1 MRHPKTMQ
9 RSATREQ
16 ASCPTRLFHP
26 ILALILALT
35 LLTSAAWGQ
44 PVTARVGDVTRVHGL
59 GRNTLIGMG
68 LVTGLKQ
75 SGDGAKF
82 LPTMQALA
90 RELNYFA
97 ANVETLDDIKDAKDA
112 AIVRLQAFIP
122 EEGIREGERID
133 VFVSAYAAKSLEG
146 GHLLVAPL
154 VYDDPAVAAVLAKA
168 TGPIELQDPKHPTT
182 GVIRGGALMEED
194 VFHNVVVSGADLQNA
209 GLASSWIH
217 SSRRY
222 ITLVLTESHA
232 GWSAA
237 AGIATAVDNEVKT
250 ALNEAETTESG
261 GRAALAIDSK
271 NIVVMLPQAQYD
283 DPASFIRDVTQLP
296 LLMDSNEARVTI
308 NRKLQTIVVSGDVKI
323 SPTVVSHQG
332 LTLTVAAPPNGAA
345 SATNTEPQVF
355 VPLDEV
361 AARQG
366 NMNQL
371 LEALNR
377 LKVPFESRVQIL
389 TTLEQSGNLH
399 AKVYDEG

>member
-1 MRHPKTMQ
+1 MRTLQP
-9 RSATREQ
+9 
-16 ASCPTRLFHP
+16 ASRVQIILSGVLGLLLSFFLLPTA
-26 ILALILALT
+26 ALC
-35 LLTSAAWGQ
+35 Q
-44 PVTARVGDVTRVHGL
+44 PVTARVGDVTKVHGL

-146 GHLLVAPL
+146 GHLLVAPM
-154 VYDDPAVAAVLAKA
+154 VYDDPAVTAVLAKA

-194 VFHNVVVSGADLQNA
+194 IFHNVVVTGAELQNA
-209 GLASSWIH
+209 GLTSGWIH

-222 ITLVLTESHA
+222 VTLVLTESHA

-237 AGIATAVDNEVKT
+237 AAVATAVDNEVKT
-250 ALNEAETTESG
+250 ALNEEETTAAG

-271 NIVVMLPQAQYD
+271 NIVVMVPQVQYD
-283 DPASFIRDVTQLP
+283 DPASFIRDITQLP

-308 NRKLQTIVVSGDVKI
+308 NRQLQTIVVSGDVKI

-332 LTLTVAAPPNGAA
+332 LTLTVAAPANNAAPTAGA
-345 SATNTEPQVF
+345 EPQVF
-355 VPLDEV
+355 VPLDEA
-361 AARQG
+361 AARQS

-377 LKVPFESRVQIL
+377 LKVPFDSRVQIL
-389 TTLEQSGNLH
+389 VTLEQSGNLH